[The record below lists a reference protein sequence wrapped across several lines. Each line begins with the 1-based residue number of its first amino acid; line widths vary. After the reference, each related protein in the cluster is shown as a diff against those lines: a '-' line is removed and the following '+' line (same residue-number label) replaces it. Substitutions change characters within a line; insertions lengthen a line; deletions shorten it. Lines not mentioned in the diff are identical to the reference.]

1 MTLIGCGYAM
11 DLPPMMAFLPWCNH
25 KRTASFFPSEPV
37 SHDDYILNGK
47 FANKWYK
54 LLDYFS

>member
-1 MTLIGCGYAM
+1 MLIMTLIGCGYAM
-11 DLPPMMAFLPWCNH
+11 DLPPMMGYLPWCNH

-47 FANKWYK
+47 SEN
-54 LLDYFS
+54 